1 MGDTFAILYVCTG
14 NMCRSPMA
22 ERMTRAALAARL
34 GPDADRFT
42 VYSAGTGTVDGRAMT
57 AEAAAQVK
65 AYSADPAGFVSAE
78 LRESHVGG
86 ADLVLAATRAHRS
99 DVVTLVPGALRRT
112 FTLTEFARLA
122 AALTDRARTD
132 RAQTGRTPAD
142 RTAVDAPPDLP
153 TEPVERARALVA
165 AAARARGTVRPA
177 RLDDDDIPDPIG
189 QSVEV
194 YEHVGAV
201 IAEAVGVSVT
211 ALAGS

>member
-22 ERMTRAALAARL
+22 ERLTRAALAARL

-65 AYSADPAGFVSAE
+65 AYAADPTGFVSAS
-78 LRESHVGG
+78 LTESHVGA

-99 DVVTLVPGALRRT
+99 DVVTLDPGALRRT
-112 FTLTEFARLA
+112 FTITEFARLA
-122 AALTDRARTD
+122 AALTGRAP
-132 RAQTGRTPAD
+132 AGQALQGTPSE
-142 RTAVDAPPDLP
+142 LP
-153 TEPVERARALVA
+153 AEPVERARALVA
-165 AAARARGTVRPA
+165 AAARARGSVRPE
-177 RLDDDDIPDPIG
+177 RRDDDDIPDPIG
-189 QSVEV
+189 QSSEV
-194 YEHVGAV
+194 YEHVGAI

>member
-22 ERMTRAALAARL
+22 ERLTRAALAARL

-57 AEAAAQVK
+57 AEAAEQVK

-99 DVVTLVPGALRRT
+99 DVVTLDPGALRRA
-112 FTLTEFARLA
+112 FTITEFARLA
-122 AALTDRARTD
+122 AALTDRTAGD
-132 RAQTGRTPAD
+132 ASPHLPA
-142 RTAVDAPPDLP
+142 
-153 TEPVERARALVA
+153 EPIERARALVA

-194 YEHVGAV
+194 YEHVGAI

>member
-22 ERMTRAALAARL
+22 ERLTRAALAARL

-42 VYSAGTGTVDGRAMT
+42 VYSAGTGTLDGRAMT

-65 AYSADPAGFVSAE
+65 AYAADPTGFVSAS
-78 LRESHVGG
+78 LTGSHVGG

-99 DVVTLVPGALRRT
+99 DVVTLDPGALRRT
-112 FTLTEFARLA
+112 FTITEFARLA
-122 AALTDRARTD
+122 TALTGRAP
-132 RAQTGRTPAD
+132 TGQ
-142 RTAVDAPPDLP
+142 AVPGTLP
-153 TEPVERARALVA
+153 GTLPELPGEPVERARALVA
-165 AAARARGTVRPA
+165 AAARARGSVRPA
-177 RLDDDDIPDPIG
+177 RRDDDDIPDPIG
-189 QSVEV
+189 QSAQV

>member
-1 MGDTFAILYVCTG
+1 MSDTFAILYVCTG

-42 VYSAGTGTVDGRAMT
+42 VYSAGTGTMDGRQMT
-57 AEAAAQVK
+57 TEAAAQVK
-65 AYSADPAGFVSAE
+65 AYAADPTGFVSAE
-78 LRESHVGG
+78 LTESHVGG

-99 DVVTLVPGALRRT
+99 DVVTLDPGALRRT
-112 FTLTEFARLA
+112 FTITEFARLA
-122 AALTDRARTD
+122 AALTDHA
-132 RAQTGRTPAD
+132 AD
-142 RTAVDAPPDLP
+142 RTTVAAPPELP
-153 TEPVERARALVA
+153 AEPVERARALVA

-194 YEHVGAV
+194 YEHVGAI

>member
-65 AYSADPAGFVSAE
+65 AYAADPTQFVSAE
-78 LRESHVGG
+78 LTGSHVGG

-99 DVVTLVPGALRRT
+99 DVVTLDPGALRRT
-112 FTLTEFARLA
+112 FTITEFARLA
-122 AALTDRARTD
+122 AALTNRTPTDRARTD
-132 RAQTGRTPAD
+132 QAPVDTP
-142 RTAVDAPPDLP
+142 PELP
-153 TEPVERARALVA
+153 AEPVERARALVA
-165 AAARARGTVRPA
+165 AAARARGTVRPP

-189 QSVEV
+189 RSAEV
-194 YEHVGAV
+194 YEHVGAI

-211 ALAGS
+211 ALVGS